1 MVHSVIRNVA
11 AEYSA
16 FDFFERRLLKQK
28 IEKKKINLFFFEQ

>member
-28 IEKKKINLFFFEQ
+28 IEKKN